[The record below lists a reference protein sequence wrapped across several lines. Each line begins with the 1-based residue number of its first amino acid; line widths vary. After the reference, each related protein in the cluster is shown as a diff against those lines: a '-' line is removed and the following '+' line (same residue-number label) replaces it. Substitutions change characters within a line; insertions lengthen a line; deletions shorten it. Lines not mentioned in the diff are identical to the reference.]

1 MGRIRSA
8 AFLDR
13 GRQKTSKRAG
23 NDPQRSPTMR
33 LASRQKYLTETNHEA
48 LNLSLKSQT
57 NPANLSLE
65 SPAAHTETKKPH
77 AESIKNAEFKESLL
91 VDIRGNAFEDFNK

>member
-1 MGRIRSA
+1 
-8 AFLDR
+8 
-13 GRQKTSKRAG
+13 
-23 NDPQRSPTMR
+23 MR

-91 VDIRGNAFEDFNK
+91 VDIRGMPSKTSTSKVSVVSANHVDQQSVTKPKK